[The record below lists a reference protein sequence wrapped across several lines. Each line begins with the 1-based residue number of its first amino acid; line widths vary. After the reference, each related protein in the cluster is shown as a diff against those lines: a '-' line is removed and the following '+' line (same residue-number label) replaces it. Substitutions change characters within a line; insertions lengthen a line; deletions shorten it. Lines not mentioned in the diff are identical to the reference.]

1 MQLIEQLEE
10 KVKQLVRRYRQ
21 LRQENAELQ
30 ERVFGL
36 LKSLDQ
42 KQRQIAELEQRIQGM
57 QVANTGNSNDDMD
70 KKKLKKQL
78 NGYIKELDKV
88 IASLRKD

>member
-1 MQLIEQLEE
+1 MQLVEQLEE

-21 LRQENAELQ
+21 LRHENAELQ
-30 ERVFGL
+30 EKVFGL

-42 KQRQIAELEQRIQGM
+42 KQRHIAELEQRIQALQAAG
-57 QVANTGNSNDDMD
+57 TGSGEDDMD

-88 IASLRKD
+88 IASLRKS